1 MTATSGSMPS
11 ASTGASDSMPSTA
24 TPAAMRSSMSAA
36 AGVVAASA
44 AARARTAGVSRT
56 SRHGGA
62 CSTGAGCPSS
72 TGCERWSATA
82 NGRISSTSS
91 SKNSRRSA
99 VSAVGGKMSMMPPR
113 TAYSPRRDT
122 MSTREYASPD
132 SVSASWVR
140 SIRSPARS
148 TTGSSSPRPL
158 TSGWRAARTGA
169 MTTRSG
175 VSPVSVASGWARR
188 WRTVSRS
195 PTVSDRGESR
205 SCGNVSQEGNTA
217 IDSAGRWS
225 SSARARSCDSRVVA
239 VTTSAVPVAAVR
251 AMSAG
256 SSPRTSDTVP
266 PGDVGS
272 ATARRTSSK
281 AGSVRAE
288 VNPVS
293 TRTSLGGGADT
304 GPRHRSGRRRPPVRT
319 VPPAS

>member
-1 MTATSGSMPS
+1 M
-11 ASTGASDSMPSTA
+11 
-24 TPAAMRSSMSAA
+24 
-36 AGVVAASA
+36 
-44 AARARTAGVSRT
+44 
-56 SRHGGA
+56 
-62 CSTGAGCPSS
+62 
-72 TGCERWSATA
+72 
-82 NGRISSTSS
+82 
-91 SKNSRRSA
+91 
-99 VSAVGGKMSMMPPR
+99 SAVGGKMSMMPPR

-175 VSPVSVASGWARR
+175 LPPDCAASASGWARR